1 MKQFILSRYA
11 VSVAL
16 ITGSIGFALAQSP
29 CDSEIIKIDAQLTTA
44 SSVPPAQQQ
53 EARQLRNE
61 GLALCNAGKV
71 DEGIALLAKAKTLLG
86 IG

>member
-1 MKQFILSRYA
+1 MKHFVLARYA
-11 VSVAL
+11 VGVAF
-16 ITGSIGFALAQSP
+16 ITGSIGSALAQSP
-29 CDSEIIKIDAQLTTA
+29 CDSEITKIDAQLT
-44 SSVPPAQQQ
+44 SSSTVPPAKQQ
-53 EARQLRNE
+53 EARQMRNE